1 MPIGRKR
8 CCIHLQVSAVSVFD
22 VGDYDWIKEK
32 MEDLIACCEETVQA
46 VGQAQWGTE
55 DDWEVRIWLI
65 HTGGLL
71 NDLGNHYEYE
81 RSNHGCSS

>member
-1 MPIGRKR
+1 VPIGRKR

-55 DDWEVRIWLI
+55 DD
-65 HTGGLL
+65 
-71 NDLGNHYEYE
+71 
-81 RSNHGCSS
+81 